1 MDNNKVGK
9 FIQEIRKEKKLTQKE
24 LGDMLFLTDKA
35 ISKWERGL
43 SLPDITMLNSLAKAL
58 DVDVSEILNGERGKK
73 EKLNQTEIKEELER
87 MNKNKISK
95 KKQKYLIVGII
106 LILILSLFYIF
117 DYIKYHPSVIKNGSN
132 NYKLGNYIINQKGL
146 DGLEKII
153 KSSKNITDKYT
164 IESFEAKINRRGK
177 IESFSL
183 LLNGYD
189 VNLNYKGRIVYNYKY
204 KELNYKEVEDDNLPI
219 VTEYDKNSELKY
231 LSKQF
236 KKIPL
241 QKQIQVSKLNNYV
254 ISYEQNTR
262 IAKKTPIYDGRDN
275 KPFKTFS
282 KKDYNKG
289 KGGKSDGKT
298 NVVIMLYNGESKAF
312 GQRYYYVFKEA
323 VKSSPNNTSFMM
335 ETDYYINNN
344 TLKFTRDYGET
355 WINTDI
361 KKNQL
366 EETLNFYRNGDILTP
381 NSWFVST
388 ENKGVIA
395 YFYGENPVLKL
406 SNNNG
411 ESWSDITFPI
421 SNNTEKQIVN
431 RVVGFVSNQIGYVGL
446 GTDWTMGSGEIKKFY
461 LTKDGGKTFEEKDLP
476 EEGTSKTLIDIN
488 MYDEKNGIV
497 ILSNNVDINFPIIY
511 STNDGGDSWE
521 KVSFE
526 YSNLPDEVTYY
537 VDVDKITYEDDKY
550 TITLGQ
556 GYLGTLKAIFT
567 TTTLNTPWRFLK
579 TEEKNIHTTG

>member
-117 DYIKYHPSVIKNGSN
+117 DYIKYNPSVIKNGSN

-289 KGGKSDGKT
+289 KGGKNDGKT

-556 GYLGTLKAIFT
+556 GDLGTLKAIFT